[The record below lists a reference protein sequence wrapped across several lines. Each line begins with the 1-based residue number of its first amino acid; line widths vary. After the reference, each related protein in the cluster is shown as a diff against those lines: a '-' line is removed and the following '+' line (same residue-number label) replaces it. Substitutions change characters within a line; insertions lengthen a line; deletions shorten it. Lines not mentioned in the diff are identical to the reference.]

1 MTHRVFL
8 SYGRKDVYP
17 QGTSNNA
24 VEQAQHFTIVQKVYD
39 HLKRAQHQPWL
50 DKYDL
55 TSDRPFTDAL
65 QLAVENSTFVLL
77 FIGAHAM
84 QSEWCQREWKHAL
97 ARCVTIIPILL
108 EGTWEDDALKQTY
121 PASILSANGIAPLDK
136 VGKLDE
142 AFLLSEIDTR
152 IALAPAPLAT
162 AYNAKSVP
170 PSYVDRPVYLTALKD
185 KLAVTDRTY
194 RAGRV
199 TGLTSQQEVTAMQGV
214 GGIGKTTLARAFC
227 ADCQVRRAF
236 DEIFWVEVGPE
247 NGEASVPQ
255 LMASIGARF
264 NDDLQHYQ
272 QLSMARTSLHRHLSG
287 KRTLI
292 VLDDVWH
299 ENVVEHFEWAGVDCR
314 LLITTRNK
322 SLVEDSQPVNKLTT
336 DEGRKLLA
344 NLLNQP
350 DLPHTYDALVT
361 RLDGYTL
368 ALEIAGKWLKKYRQ
382 PLATYL
388 QNLDK
393 DEAKLFD
400 HLQMSK
406 TDKNA
411 NLARSLALT
420 YDTLEEDDQTRF
432 RRLGAIAPAS
442 TFDEGLLCALWE
454 LQADEIMIPLH
465 TLLDVGMLDDAPRT
479 HDDDTPRYTQHALLR
494 AYARALLEQH
504 DETAAAFN
512 RYADHIITVAEQF
525 ITLPLEQW
533 TQLEPDFPHI
543 DWVGDQ
549 LAQQSPPTERM
560 GAFAVNVTGYIHRR
574 PLAIQRAGVTTLRGL
589 NWLEGGLAF
598 NRADANLHRVGVLLH
613 AIGSVFLDMG
623 KIDDALAYFLQVL
636 PLRRDM
642 YDHDGEAATLHQIGS
657 LYLSMGKMD
666 EALTHFQQSLTI
678 KRTLGPR
685 AGEAMTLHSIGTL
698 HLRTGKLDEALTHF
712 QQALTIKRALGD
724 CAGEAA
730 TLHQIGSLHMSMG
743 KMDEALMHFQQA
755 LTIIRHVHNR
765 AEEATTLHQ
774 IGSLALSMG
783 KMDEALAHFQQ
794 ALPITHEVGDRLGE
808 AVTYFNM
815 GMTYEKL
822 GDLDRAIEYV
832 ERCVAIDQEINHP
845 DLASD
850 RQTLERLKA
859 KRAGNAPT
867 PSDTIQQDESVKP
880 DDK

>member
-1 MTHRVFL
+1 
-8 SYGRKDVYP
+8 
-17 QGTSNNA
+17 
-24 VEQAQHFTIVQKVYD
+24 
-39 HLKRAQHQPWL
+39 
-50 DKYDL
+50 
-55 TSDRPFTDAL
+55 
-65 QLAVENSTFVLL
+65 
-77 FIGAHAM
+77 
-84 QSEWCQREWKHAL
+84 
-97 ARCVTIIPILL
+97 
-108 EGTWEDDALKQTY
+108 
-121 PASILSANGIAPLDK
+121 
-136 VGKLDE
+136 
-142 AFLLSEIDTR
+142 
-152 IALAPAPLAT
+152 
-162 AYNAKSVP
+162 
-170 PSYVDRPVYLTALKD
+170 
-185 KLAVTDRTY
+185 VTDRTY

-199 TGLTSQQEVTAMQGV
+199 TGLTSQQEVTAVQGL

-336 DEGRKLLA
+336 DEGRTLLA

-465 TLLDVGMLDDAPRT
+465 TLLDVGMLDDVPRT

-504 DETAAAFN
+504 GETAAAFN
-512 RYADHIITVAEQF
+512 RYADHIITVARTVRSPCPLNSGHSLNPTSPTSTGWG
-525 ITLPLEQW
+525 INLP
-533 TQLEPDFPHI
+533 
-543 DWVGDQ
+543 
-549 LAQQSPPTERM
+549 SNPPTERM

-598 NRADANLHRVGVLLH
+598 DRADANLHRVGVLLH

-642 YDHDGEAATLHQIGS
+642 YDRDGEAATLHQIGS

-724 CAGEAA
+724 RAGEAA
-730 TLHQIGSLHMSMG
+730 TLHQIGSLHLSMG

-755 LTIIRHVHNR
+755 LTIIRHVPQTVLKKPR
-765 AEEATTLHQ
+765 PC
-774 IGSLALSMG
+774 IRLAVWL
-783 KMDEALAHFQQ
+783 
-794 ALPITHEVGDRLGE
+794 
-808 AVTYFNM
+808 
-815 GMTYEKL
+815 
-822 GDLDRAIEYV
+822 
-832 ERCVAIDQEINHP
+832 
-845 DLASD
+845 
-850 RQTLERLKA
+850 
-859 KRAGNAPT
+859 
-867 PSDTIQQDESVKP
+867 
-880 DDK
+880 

>member
-24 VEQAQHFTIVQKVYD
+24 VEQAQHFTIVQKVYA
-39 HLKRAQHQPWL
+39 HLQQAQHQPWL

-136 VGKLDE
+136 AGKLDE
-142 AFLLSEIDTR
+142 TFLLSEIDTR

-199 TGLTSQQEVTAMQGV
+199 TGLTSQQEVTAMQGL

-336 DEGRKLLA
+336 DEGRALLA

-350 DLPHTYDALVT
+350 DLPRTYDELVT

-368 ALEIAGKWLKKYRQ
+368 AIEIAGKWLKKYRQ

-420 YDTLEEDDQTRF
+420 YDTLEADDQTRF

-465 TLLDVGMLDDAPRT
+465 TLLDVGMLDNVPRT

-504 DETAAAFN
+504 GETAAAFN
-512 RYADHIITVAEQF
+512 RYADHIITVAKQF
-525 ITLPLEQW
+525 WTLPLEQW
-533 TQLEPDFPHI
+533 IQLEPDFPHI
-543 DWVGDQ
+543 DWVGDA
-549 LAQQSPPTERM
+549 LCSPC
-560 GAFAVNVTGYIHRR
+560 I
-574 PLAIQRAGVTTLRGL
+574 
-589 NWLEGGLAF
+589 LE
-598 NRADANLHRVGVLLH
+598 
-613 AIGSVFLDMG
+613 
-623 KIDDALAYFLQVL
+623 K
-636 PLRRDM
+636 
-642 YDHDGEAATLHQIGS
+642 E
-657 LYLSMGKMD
+657 
-666 EALTHFQQSLTI
+666 
-678 KRTLGPR
+678 
-685 AGEAMTLHSIGTL
+685 
-698 HLRTGKLDEALTHF
+698 
-712 QQALTIKRALGD
+712 
-724 CAGEAA
+724 
-730 TLHQIGSLHMSMG
+730 
-743 KMDEALMHFQQA
+743 
-755 LTIIRHVHNR
+755 
-765 AEEATTLHQ
+765 
-774 IGSLALSMG
+774 
-783 KMDEALAHFQQ
+783 
-794 ALPITHEVGDRLGE
+794 
-808 AVTYFNM
+808 
-815 GMTYEKL
+815 
-822 GDLDRAIEYV
+822 
-832 ERCVAIDQEINHP
+832 
-845 DLASD
+845 
-850 RQTLERLKA
+850 
-859 KRAGNAPT
+859 
-867 PSDTIQQDESVKP
+867 
-880 DDK
+880 

>member
-1 MTHRVFL
+1 M
-8 SYGRKDVYP
+8 
-17 QGTSNNA
+17 
-24 VEQAQHFTIVQKVYD
+24 
-39 HLKRAQHQPWL
+39 
-50 DKYDL
+50 
-55 TSDRPFTDAL
+55 
-65 QLAVENSTFVLL
+65 
-77 FIGAHAM
+77 
-84 QSEWCQREWKHAL
+84 
-97 ARCVTIIPILL
+97 
-108 EGTWEDDALKQTY
+108 
-121 PASILSANGIAPLDK
+121 
-136 VGKLDE
+136 
-142 AFLLSEIDTR
+142 
-152 IALAPAPLAT
+152 
-162 AYNAKSVP
+162 
-170 PSYVDRPVYLTALKD
+170 
-185 KLAVTDRTY
+185 TDRTY

-199 TGLTSQQEVTAMQGV
+199 TGLTSQQEVTAVQGL

-336 DEGRKLLA
+336 DEGRTLLA

-465 TLLDVGMLDDAPRT
+465 TLLDVGMLDDVPAPT
-479 HDDDTPRYTQHALLR
+479 TTTPHATPSTR
-494 AYARALLEQH
+494 SSARMPAPCWSNTVKPPLPS
-504 DETAAAFN
+504 TAMPTTSSRLPN
-512 RYADHIITVAEQF
+512 SS

-549 LAQQSPPTERM
+549 LAQQSPHRAHGRVRSECHRLYTPSPACHPTR
-560 GAFAVNVTGYIHRR
+560 GCHHPTRTQLARR
-574 PLAIQRAGVTTLRGL
+574 G
-589 NWLEGGLAF
+589 
-598 NRADANLHRVGVLLH
+598 VGVRWCGCES
-613 AIGSVFLDMG
+613 AS
-623 KIDDALAYFLQVL
+623 
-636 PLRRDM
+636 RRSSSARNWECISG
-642 YDHDGEAATLHQIGS
+642 YGE
-657 LYLSMGKMD
+657 
-666 EALTHFQQSLTI
+666 
-678 KRTLGPR
+678 
-685 AGEAMTLHSIGTL
+685 
-698 HLRTGKLDEALTHF
+698 
-712 QQALTIKRALGD
+712 
-724 CAGEAA
+724 
-730 TLHQIGSLHMSMG
+730 
-743 KMDEALMHFQQA
+743 
-755 LTIIRHVHNR
+755 N
-765 AEEATTLHQ
+765 
-774 IGSLALSMG
+774 
-783 KMDEALAHFQQ
+783 
-794 ALPITHEVGDRLGE
+794 
-808 AVTYFNM
+808 
-815 GMTYEKL
+815 
-822 GDLDRAIEYV
+822 
-832 ERCVAIDQEINHP
+832 
-845 DLASD
+845 
-850 RQTLERLKA
+850 
-859 KRAGNAPT
+859 
-867 PSDTIQQDESVKP
+867 
-880 DDK
+880 